1 MGIELEI
8 NETPPTSS
16 AKGQIREK
24 WGAAVEGGG
33 LTGYLALPE
42 VLIRSQKRLQ
52 LTSTE
57 MMVLI
62 NILTHWWRVD
72 AKPFPGNYTIAKRM
86 GVSRRT
92 VQRAVKSMVNKGL
105 ISTAPMIHTEDD
117 QTADIDW
124 LDDENEEEDEDEM
137 AEKAL
142 ETPYSTVRLIDLSG
156 LVARLNE
163 CALELREY
171 NARTEAIKEDY

>member
-1 MGIELEI
+1 MDIELDA
-8 NETPPTSS
+8 NETPPASS
-16 AKGQIREK
+16 AKGQIRDK

-42 VLIRSQKRLQ
+42 VLIRSQNRLQ
-52 LTSTE
+52 LSSTE

-72 AKPFPGNYTIAKRM
+72 VKPFPGNYTIAKRM
-86 GVSRRT
+86 GISRRT
-92 VQRAVKSMVNKGL
+92 VQRAIKSMVQKGL
-105 ISTAPMIHTEDD
+105 ISTAPMISTEDD
-117 QTADIDW
+117 RTADIDW
-124 LDDENEEEDEDEM
+124 LEEEEEEEWEEDQV
-137 AEKAL
+137 EKAL
-142 ETPYSTVRLIDLSG
+142 ATPYSTVRLIDLSG

-171 NARTEAIKEDY
+171 NARTEAIVEDF

>member
-1 MGIELEI
+1 MDIELEAT
-8 NETPPTSS
+8 ETPSTSS
-16 AKGQIREK
+16 MKGQIREK

-52 LTSTE
+52 LSSTE

-62 NILTHWWRVD
+62 NILAHWWRVD
-72 AKPFPGNYTIAKRM
+72 IKPFPGNYTIAKRM

-92 VQRAVKSMVNKGL
+92 VQRAIKSMVQKGL
-105 ISTAPMIHTEDD
+105 ISTAPMIATEDD
-117 QTADIDW
+117 RTTDIDW
-124 LDDENEEEDEDEM
+124 LEEEEEEWEEDEV
-137 AEKAL
+137 EKAL

-171 NARTEAIKEDY
+171 NARTKAIEEDF

>member
-1 MGIELEI
+1 M
-8 NETPPTSS
+8 
-16 AKGQIREK
+16 KGQIQKK
-24 WGAAVEGGG
+24 WGSAVEGGG
-33 LTGYLALPE
+33 LTGFLALPE

-62 NILTHWWRVD
+62 NILMHWWYADV
-72 AKPFPGNYTIAKRM
+72 KPFPGNYAIANRM

-92 VQRAVKSMVNKGL
+92 VQRAVKSMVKKGL
-105 ISTAPMIHTEDD
+105 ISTAPMIATEDD
-117 QTADIDW
+117 RTADIDW
-124 LDDENEEEDEDEM
+124 LEEEDEEWEEEE
-137 AEKAL
+137 EKAL

-171 NARTEAIKEDY
+171 NARTEAIEEDF